1 MISTELLHSS
11 LIGATWVIGGGI
23 ALSGLDDLA
32 LDMAAH
38 FRTALRRLT
47 IYSRHRRAACSE
59 LACPPERP
67 IAILIPAWRES
78 DVIGHMLRHL
88 RANLA
93 YRCYRVFLGHYPNDP
108 ATGRVARAVDPR
120 CTWLELVTL
129 TTPGPTSKA
138 HCLNGIWDG
147 VLAYERRTGIRFEMF
162 VLHDA
167 EDVVHAAELKL
178 FNYLSDRADMIQIP
192 VVPLPHRRRDLVA
205 GTYLDEFAESHQKD
219 LVLRERVAG
228 GVPSAGVGC
237 GFSRAALEAVA
248 ARRNGQ
254 PFRTTSLTE
263 DYDLALSLLE
273 QGRRSIFVRLAD
285 DPAGS
290 GFSAR
295 AVVATREYFPGRLT
309 DAVRQKARWLIGIT
323 LQSWRDQGWPGSL
336 GAKYML
342 LRDRKALI
350 AAPLSVMTYPLAA
363 ALFAYE
369 ALRQGLAPAAAPLF
383 AAQDALLL
391 LLAFNGFLLIWRAG
405 HRALY
410 VWRLYGGAQALL
422 SLARMPV
429 ANLVNCLA
437 AIRAVRLYLLYRL
450 TGRPLA
456 WDKTRHAFPKT
467 AAVE

>member
-1 MISTELLHSS
+1 VISAELLHSS
-11 LIGATWVIGGGI
+11 LVGAIWIIGGGI
-23 ALSGLDDLA
+23 ALSGVDDLA

-38 FRTALRRLT
+38 FRTLLRRLT
-47 IYSRHRRAACSE
+47 IYSRHGRAACSE
-59 LACPPERP
+59 LDCPPERP
-67 IAILIPAWRES
+67 IAVLLPAWRES
-78 DVIGHMLRHL
+78 AVIGSMLRHM
-88 RANLA
+88 RASLA
-93 YRCYRVFLGHYPNDP
+93 YRRYRVFMGHYPNDR
-108 ATGRVARAVDPR
+108 ATETAASAVDPR
-120 CTWLELVTL
+120 RTWLELVKL
-129 TTPGPTSKA
+129 STPGPTSKA

-167 EDVVHAAELKL
+167 EDVVHPAELKL
-178 FNYLSDRADMIQIP
+178 FNYLAERADMIQIP
-192 VVPLPHRRRDLVA
+192 VVPLPRRRRDLVA

-219 LVLRERVAG
+219 LVLRERLAG

-237 GFSRAALEAVA
+237 GFSREALESVA
-248 ARRNGQ
+248 AGRNGH

-263 DYDLALSLLE
+263 DYDLALSLLK

-285 DPAGS
+285 HPPGR

-295 AVVATREYFPGRLT
+295 TVIATREYFPDRLA

-350 AAPLSVMTYPLAA
+350 AAPLSTLTYPLAT
-363 ALFAYE
+363 ALLAYE
-369 ALRQGLAPAAAPLF
+369 ALRHGLMPSAEPLL
-383 AAQDALLL
+383 ALDGSLLL
-391 LLAFNGFLLIWRAG
+391 LLAFNGFLLTWRAA

-410 VWRLYGGAQALL
+410 VWRLYGGAEAVFAVL
-422 SLARMPV
+422 RMPV

-437 AIRAVRLYLLYRL
+437 AIRAIRLYGLYRFA
-450 TGRPLA
+450 GRPLA
-456 WDKTRHAFPKT
+456 WDKTRHAFPETDT
-467 AAVE
+467 AE